1 MTVHRTHPPTRAM
14 RESPDIDQLRRQ
26 ARELLEAYRAQ
37 SPDAVVEVDAHHR
50 TATPDTFALHDAQ
63 FVLARSYGF
72 ESWPKLKAAVEGV
85 TTKRLHEAVQKGDL
99 GAVRALLARRPE
111 IVDLLREGPSGFE
124 IRAIHIA
131 VMARDVE
138 MTRLLLEAGA
148 DTRDGIWP
156 NRDAT
161 SPRTIAEERGYDEI
175 VALMTAQ
182 EEKRGARSVN
192 AHGDGV
198 RRLRDAM
205 MTGGEEAVIAVFESE
220 PGLAGMCPPDGVTM
234 LHRAAQYGLLRVAR
248 WLLDHGADVNQPS
261 QPDFWRW
268 KGRTPLEFAVWEYAA
283 DSGRSARE
291 AMAALLIE
299 RGAELT
305 PLAAA
310 ALGRWDYL
318 ASCPL
323 DSLQGKAVLQ
333 AAVRGDRPDVLRRL
347 LERGLDPN
355 ERMQLGQ
362 LEDQTFSSGGPLLEA
377 VNTGRIDM
385 ARLLLAHGADPNAS
399 VYTAGSPTCCG
410 LYRRLPAYA
419 RARPGHDRF
428 DGRTRRLDR
437 RRRPSATSATSELAR
452 RMLEGEIDPHLESGT
467 SSGQTVAEQIL
478 WSGASG
484 RSAEI
489 VRMALERIDWPR
501 DDPRWFWML
510 WRPLP
515 GHQDLNEAEQADSR
529 ATFRLILERCDPN
542 LRALESGQTMLHE
555 VIARDHGVGVSLATM
570 LLDAGARTDIR
581 DEFLKS
587 TPLGWACRWG
597 RVELVDTAA
606 GSRGGS
612 DRGRGRAVGH
622 TARVGRTAAP
632 CGDRLDPP
640 AARSWPI
647 AVLAEVRSRA
657 ACSENA
663 GPD

>member
-1 MTVHRTHPPTRAM
+1 MTVYRTHPPTRRM
-14 RESPDIDQLRRQ
+14 RETPDIDQLKRQ

-37 SPDAVVEVDAHHR
+37 SPDAVIEVAAHHR
-50 TATPDTFALHDAQ
+50 TATPETFALHDAQ

-72 ESWPKLKAAVEGV
+72 ESWPKLKAAVDGV
-85 TTKRLHEAVQKGDL
+85 TTAKLHEAVEKGDHD
-99 GAVRALLARRPE
+99 AVRTLLARRPE
-111 IVDLLREGPSGFE
+111 IVDLMRDGPSGFE
-124 IRAIHIA
+124 IRTLHIA
-131 VMARDVE
+131 VMKRDVE
-138 MTRLLLEAGA
+138 MTRLLLDAGA
-148 DTRDGIWP
+148 DTREGVWP

-192 AHGDGV
+192 AHDDGV
-198 RRLRDAM
+198 RRLRNAM

-220 PGLAGMCPPDGVTM
+220 PGLAGMWPPDGVTM
-234 LHRAAQYGLLRVAR
+234 LHRAAQYGLLRVAT
-248 WLLDHGADVNQPS
+248 WLLDHGADVNKPS

-268 KGRTPLEFAVWEYAA
+268 KGRTPLEFAVWECVA
-283 DSGRSARE
+283 DSGRSASE

-318 ASCPL
+318 ASCAP
-323 DSLQGKAVLQ
+323 DSLQGKGVLQ

-347 LERGLDPN
+347 LETGLDPN

-399 VYTAGSPTCCG
+399 VFTAGSATAA
-410 LYRRLPAYA
+410 AYNGGS
-419 RARPGHDRF
+419 P
-428 DGRTRRLDR
+428 RTRASDQAMIDLMVQHGGWIDAGSVGYLRNED
-437 RRRPSATSATSELAR
+437 LAR
-452 RMLEGEIDPHLESGT
+452 RMLAGELDPHLGSAGR
-467 SSGQTVAEQIL
+467 TVAEEIL
-478 WSGASG
+478 WGGASS

-501 DDPRWFWML
+501 DDRRWFWLL

-515 GHQDLNEAEQADSR
+515 GHKDLSETEQADSR
-529 ATFRLILERCDPN
+529 ESFRLILERCDPN
-542 LRALESGQTMLHE
+542 LRAPESGQTMLHE
-555 VIARDHGVGVSLATM
+555 VIARDHGVGVALATL
-570 LLDAGARTDIR
+570 LLDAGARTDVR

-597 RVELVDTAA
+597 RVDLVNLLLARGADPIESAAEPWATPLAWAQRRQHAKITALLI
-606 GSRGGS
+606 
-612 DRGRGRAVGH
+612 
-622 TARVGRTAAP
+622 AA
-632 CGDRLDPP
+632 
-640 AARSWPI
+640 A
-647 AVLAEVRSRA
+647 LA
-657 ACSENA
+657 
-663 GPD
+663 

>member
-1 MTVHRTHPPTRAM
+1 MTVRRTHPPTRAM
-14 RESPDIDQLRRQ
+14 RENPDIDQLRRQ

-37 SPDAVVEVDAHHR
+37 SPDAVLEVDAYHR

-63 FVLARSYGF
+63 FVLARAYGF

-85 TTKRLHEAVQKGDL
+85 TTKRLHEAVKKGDP

-111 IVDLLREGPSGFE
+111 IVDLLLEGPSGFE
-124 IRAIHIA
+124 IRALHIA

-161 SPRTIAEERGYDEI
+161 GPRTIAEERGYDEI
-175 VALMTAQ
+175 VALMTAH
-182 EEKRGARSVN
+182 EEKRGARVVN
-192 AHGDGV
+192 ALDDGV

-205 MTGGEEAVIAVFESE
+205 MTGGEEAVIAAFESE
-220 PGLAGMCPPDGVTM
+220 PALADMCPPDGVTM

-248 WLLDHGADVNQPS
+248 WLLDHGADVNTPS

-268 KGRTPLEFAVWEYAA
+268 KGRTPLEFAVWEFAA
-283 DSGRSARE
+283 DSDRSARE

-310 ALGRWDYL
+310 ALGRWDNL

-323 DSLQGKAVLQ
+323 ESLQGKAVLQ

-362 LEDQTFSSGGPLLEA
+362 LEEQTFSSGGPLLEA

-385 ARLLLAHGADPNAS
+385 ARLLLAHGADPNAA
-399 VYTAGSPTCCG
+399 VYTAGS
-410 LYRRLPAYA
+410 
-419 RARPGHDRF
+419 
-428 DGRTRRLDR
+428 
-437 RRRPSATSATSELAR
+437 ATSAAYNGGSPRTHAPDQAMIDLMVEHGGWIDAGSVGYMGNLELAG
-452 RMLEGEIDPHLESGT
+452 RMLQGEVDPHLESGT
-467 SSGQTVAEQIL
+467 VEEALL
-478 WSGASG
+478 WGGASG
-484 RSAEI
+484 RRAEI

-501 DDPRWFWML
+501 DSPRWFWLL

-515 GHQDLNEAEQADSR
+515 GHRDLDEVEQADSR
-529 ATFRLILERCDPN
+529 ATFRLILDRCDAN
-542 LRALESGQTMLHE
+542 LQAPESGQTMLHE
-555 VIARDHGVGVSLATM
+555 VIARDHGVGVALATM

-597 RVELVDTAA
+597 RVALVELLLARGADPIEA
-606 GSRGGS
+606 GAEPWATPLAWAERRHHAGIASILRQHGA
-612 DRGRGRAVGH
+612 GR
-622 TARVGRTAAP
+622 
-632 CGDRLDPP
+632 
-640 AARSWPI
+640 
-647 AVLAEVRSRA
+647 
-657 ACSENA
+657 
-663 GPD
+663 

>member
-1 MTVHRTHPPTRAM
+1 MTVHRSHPPTRAM
-14 RESPDIDQLRRQ
+14 RETPDIDQLKRQ

-37 SPDAVVEVDAHHR
+37 SPDTIIEVAAHHR
-50 TATPDTFALHDAQ
+50 TATPETFALHDAQ

-72 ESWPKLKAAVEGV
+72 ESWPKLKAAVDGI
-85 TTKRLHEAVQKGDL
+85 TTTRLHEAVQKGDL

-148 DTRDGIWP
+148 DTCDGIWP

-234 LHRAAQYGLLRVAR
+234 LHRAAQYGLLRVAK
-248 WLLDHGADVNQPS
+248 WLLDHGADVNKQS

-268 KGRTPLEFAVWEYAA
+268 KGRTPLEFAVWECAA
-283 DSGRSARE
+283 DSGRSASE

-318 ASCPL
+318 ASCAP
-323 DSLQGKAVLQ
+323 DSLQGKGVLQ

-347 LERGLDPN
+347 LETGLDPN

-377 VNTGRIDM
+377 VNTRRIDL

-399 VYTAGSPTCCG
+399 VFTEGSATAAAYTGGSP
-410 LYRRLPAYA
+410 RRHEPDQAMIDLMVQHGGWIDA
-419 RARPGHDRF
+419 
-428 DGRTRRLDR
+428 
-437 RRRPSATSATSELAR
+437 PSVGYLRNVELAR
-452 RMLEGEIDPHLESGT
+452 RMLEGELDPHLESGAF
-467 SSGQTVAEQIL
+467 SGKTVEAIL

-489 VRMALERIDWPR
+489 VGMALERIDWPR

-515 GHQDLNEAEQADSR
+515 GHQDLTEAEQADSR

-542 LRALESGQTMLHE
+542 LRAPESGQTMLHE

-597 RVELVDTAA
+597 RVALVELLLARGADPIEA
-606 GSRGGS
+606 GAEPWATPLAWAERRQHAEIASILRQHGA
-612 DRGRGRAVGH
+612 DR
-622 TARVGRTAAP
+622 
-632 CGDRLDPP
+632 
-640 AARSWPI
+640 
-647 AVLAEVRSRA
+647 
-657 ACSENA
+657 
-663 GPD
+663 

>member
-14 RESPDIDQLRRQ
+14 RDNPDIDQLKRQ

-37 SPDAVVEVDAHHR
+37 SPDTIIEVAAHHR
-50 TATPDTFALHDAQ
+50 TATPETFALHDAQ

-72 ESWPKLKAAVEGV
+72 ESWPKLKAAVDGV
-85 TTKRLHEAVQKGDL
+85 TTTRLHEAVQQGDL

-111 IVDLLREGPSGFE
+111 IVDLLRGGPSGFE
-124 IRAIHIA
+124 IRALHIG
-131 VMARDVE
+131 VMQRDVE
-138 MTRLLLEAGA
+138 MTRLLLEAGT
-148 DTRDGIWP
+148 DTRGGIWP

-175 VALMTAQ
+175 VAVMAAH

-205 MTGGEEAVIAVFESE
+205 MTGGEEAVIAVCESE
-220 PGLAGMCPPDGVTM
+220 PALAGMCPPDGVTM
-234 LHRAAQYGLLRVAR
+234 LHRAAGYGLLRVAM
-248 WLLDHGADVNQPS
+248 WLLDHGADVNQKS
-261 QPDFWRW
+261 RPDFWRW
-268 KGRTPLEFAVWEYAA
+268 KGRTPLEFAVWEWAG
-283 DSGRSARE
+283 DTGPSTSH
-291 AMAALLIE
+291 AMATLLIE

-323 DSLQGKAVLQ
+323 DSLQGKGLLQ

-362 LEDQTFSSGGPLLEA
+362 IEDQTFSSGGPLLEA

-385 ARLLLAHGADPNAS
+385 ARVLLAHGADPNAS
-399 VYTAGSPTCCG
+399 VFTAGSATAA
-410 LYRRLPAYA
+410 AYTGGSPHTHA
-419 RARPGHDRF
+419 PDQAMIDVMVEHGGWIDAASVGYIRHV
-428 DGRTRRLDR
+428 
-437 RRRPSATSATSELAR
+437 ELAR

-467 SSGQTVAEQIL
+467 FSGEKVAEQIL

-484 RSAEI
+484 RSVEI
-489 VRMALERIDWPR
+489 VRMALDRIDWPR
-501 DDPRWFWML
+501 HDPRWFWML

-529 ATFRLILERCDPN
+529 ESFRLILERCDPN
-542 LRALESGQTMLHE
+542 LRAGESGQTMLHE
-555 VIARDHGVGVSLATM
+555 VIARDHGVGVSLASI
-570 LLDAGARTDIR
+570 LLDAGARTDAR

-597 RVELVDTAA
+597 RVELVTLLLARGADPIEPEAEPWATPLAWAERRQHSGIAA
-606 GSRGGS
+606 ILRQHGA
-612 DRGRGRAVGH
+612 DR
-622 TARVGRTAAP
+622 
-632 CGDRLDPP
+632 
-640 AARSWPI
+640 
-647 AVLAEVRSRA
+647 
-657 ACSENA
+657 
-663 GPD
+663 

>member
-14 RESPDIDQLRRQ
+14 RENPDIDQLRRQ

-37 SPDAVVEVDAHHR
+37 SPDAVVEVGAYHR
-50 TATPDTFALHDAQ
+50 SATPDTFALHDAQ

-85 TTKRLHEAVQKGDL
+85 TTTRLHEAVQKGDL
-99 GAVRALLARRPE
+99 GAVSALLARRPE

-138 MTRLLLEAGA
+138 MTRLLLDAGA

-161 SPRTIAEERGYDEI
+161 SPRTIAEERGYGEI

-192 AHGDGV
+192 AQGDGV

-234 LHRAAQYGLLRVAR
+234 LHRAAQYGLLRVAT
-248 WLLDHGADVNQPS
+248 WLLDHGADVNKQS
-261 QPDFWRW
+261 QPDFWLW
-268 KGRTPLEFAVWEYAA
+268 KGRTPLEFAVWECVA
-283 DSGRSARE
+283 DADWSTRE

-310 ALGRWDYL
+310 SLGRWDYL
-318 ASCPL
+318 ASCPF

-362 LEDQTFSSGGPLLEA
+362 LEEQTFSTGGPLLEA

-399 VYTAGSPTCCG
+399 VYTAGSATG
-410 LYRRLPAYA
+410 AAYNGGSP
-419 RARPGHDRF
+419 RGHAPDQAMIDLMVEHGGWIDAGSVGYIRNV
-428 DGRTRRLDR
+428 
-437 RRRPSATSATSELAR
+437 ELAR
-452 RMLEGEIDPHLESGT
+452 RMLQGEMDPHLESGT
-467 SSGQTVAEQIL
+467 FSGETVAEQIL

-484 RSAEI
+484 RSVEI

-501 DDPRWFWML
+501 DDPRWFWVL

-515 GHQDLNEAEQADSR
+515 GHADLADVEQADCRES
-529 ATFRLILERCDPN
+529 FRLILERCDPN
-542 LRALESGQTMLHE
+542 LRAPESGQTMLHE
-555 VIARDHGVGVSLATM
+555 VIARDHGVGVSLASI
-570 LLDAGARTDIR
+570 LLDAGAHTDAR

-597 RVELVDTAA
+597 RVELVELLLARGADPIEPEAEPWATPLAWAERRQHA
-606 GSRGGS
+606 G
-612 DRGRGRAVGH
+612 
-622 TARVGRTAAP
+622 
-632 CGDRLDPP
+632 
-640 AARSWPI
+640 I
-647 AVLAEVRSRA
+647 ASILRQ
-657 ACSENA
+657 
-663 GPD
+663 G

>member
-14 RESPDIDQLRRQ
+14 RDNPDIDQLKRQ

-37 SPDAVVEVDAHHR
+37 SPDTIIEVAAHHR
-50 TATPDTFALHDAQ
+50 TATPETFALHNAQ

-72 ESWPKLKAAVEGV
+72 ESWPKLKAAVDGV
-85 TTKRLHEAVQKGDL
+85 TTTRLHEAVQKGDL

-161 SPRTIAEERGYDEI
+161 GPRTIAEERGYDEV
-175 VALMTAQ
+175 VALMTAH
-182 EEKRGARSVN
+182 EEKRGARVVN
-192 AHGDGV
+192 ALDDGV

-220 PGLAGMCPPDGVTM
+220 PALADMCPPDGVTM

-248 WLLDHGADVNQPS
+248 WLLDHGADVNKPS

-268 KGRTPLEFAVWEYAA
+268 KGRTPLEFAVWEFAA
-283 DSGRSARE
+283 DSDRSARE

-323 DSLQGKAVLQ
+323 ESLQGKAVLQ

-347 LERGLDPN
+347 LGRGLDPN
-355 ERMQLGQ
+355 ERMPLGQ

-377 VNTGRIDM
+377 VNTGQIDM

-399 VYTAGSPTCCG
+399 VYTAGSATG
-410 LYRRLPAYA
+410 AAYN
-419 RARPGHDRF
+419 
-428 DGRTRRLDR
+428 GRSPRTHAPDQAMIDLMVQHGGWIDAASVGYIRNV
-437 RRRPSATSATSELAR
+437 ELAR
-452 RMLEGEIDPHLESGT
+452 RMLQGEIDPHPESGT
-467 SSGQTVAEQIL
+467 FSGEKVAEQIL
-478 WSGASG
+478 WGGASG

-501 DDPRWFWML
+501 DNSRWFWLL

-515 GHQDLNEAEQADSR
+515 GHRDLDEVEQADSR
-529 ATFRLILERCDPN
+529 ATFRLILDRCDPN
-542 LRALESGQTMLHE
+542 LQAPESGQTMLHE
-555 VIARDHGVGVSLATM
+555 VIARDHGVGVALATM

-597 RVELVDTAA
+597 RVALVELLL
-606 GSRGGS
+606 
-612 DRGRGRAVGH
+612 GRGADPIEAGAEPWATPLAWAERRQHAGIASILRQH
-622 TARVGRTAAP
+622 GA
-632 CGDRLDPP
+632 DR
-640 AARSWPI
+640 
-647 AVLAEVRSRA
+647 
-657 ACSENA
+657 
-663 GPD
+663 

>member
-1 MTVHRTHPPTRAM
+1 MTVHRSHPPARAM

-37 SPDAVVEVDAHHR
+37 SPDAIIEVAAHHR
-50 TATPDTFALHDAQ
+50 TATPETFALHDAQ
-63 FVLARSYGF
+63 FVLARSYGL

-85 TTKRLHEAVQKGDL
+85 TIKRLHEAVKNRDL

-111 IVDLLREGPSGFE
+111 IVDLLHGGPSGFE
-124 IRAIHIA
+124 IRALHIA

-148 DTRDGIWP
+148 DTRGGIWP

-161 SPRTIAEERGYDEI
+161 SPRTIGEERGYDEI
-175 VALMTAQ
+175 VALMASH
-182 EEKRGARSVN
+182 EERRGARSGN
-192 AHGDGV
+192 ALGDGV

-205 MTGGEEAVIAVFESE
+205 MAGGEEAVIAVFESQ
-220 PGLAGMCPPDGVTM
+220 PALAGICPPDGVTM
-234 LHRAAQYGLLRVAR
+234 LHRAAGHGSLTVAK
-248 WLLDHGADVNQPS
+248 WLLDHGADVNEKS
-261 QPDFWRW
+261 QPDFWRRE
-268 KGRTPLEFAVWEYAA
+268 GRTPLEFAVWECAE
-283 DSGRSARE
+283 DSGRSTSE

-299 RGAELT
+299 RGAELS

-310 ALGRWDYL
+310 ALGRRDYL

-323 DSLQGKAVLQ
+323 QSLQGKELLQ

-347 LERGLDPN
+347 LELGLDPN
-355 ERMQLGQ
+355 ERMQIGQ

-399 VYTAGSPTCCG
+399 VFTSGSATAAAYTGGSP
-410 LYRRLPAYA
+410 R
-419 RARPGHDRF
+419 GHAPDQVMIDLMVEHGGWIDAASVGYLRNV
-428 DGRTRRLDR
+428 
-437 RRRPSATSATSELAR
+437 ELAR
-452 RMLEGEIDPHLESGT
+452 RMLQGELDPHLESGT
-467 SSGQTVAEQIL
+467 FSGETVEEQIL

-484 RSAEI
+484 RSVEI

-515 GHQDLNEAEQADSR
+515 GHRDLNDAEQADSR

-542 LRALESGQTMLHE
+542 LRPPASGQTMLHE

-597 RVELVDTAA
+597 RVALVQLLLARGADPIEA
-606 GSRGGS
+606 G
-612 DRGRGRAVGH
+612 AEPWA
-622 TARVGRTAAP
+622 T
-632 CGDRLDPP
+632 
-640 AARSWPI
+640 PI
-647 AVLAEVRSRA
+647 AWAERRQH
-657 ACSENA
+657 A
-663 GPD
+663 GIASILRQQGADR

>member
-1 MTVHRTHPPTRAM
+1 MTVRPTHPPTRVM
-14 RESPDIDQLRRQ
+14 RENPDIDQLRRQ

-37 SPDAVVEVDAHHR
+37 SADAILEVEAYHR
-50 TATPDTFALHDAQ
+50 TATPATFALHDAQ

-72 ESWPKLKAAVEGV
+72 ESWPKLKAGVEGV
-85 TTKRLHEAVQKGDL
+85 TTKRLHDAVKKGDL
-99 GAVRALLARRPE
+99 EAVRALLARRPE
-111 IVDLLREGPSGFE
+111 IVDLLPGGPSGSE
-124 IRAIHIA
+124 IRALHIA

-161 SPRTIAEERGYDEI
+161 GPRTIAEERGYDEI
-175 VALMTAQ
+175 VALMTAH
-182 EEKRGARSVN
+182 EEQRGARSVN
-192 AHGDGV
+192 ALDDGV
-198 RRLRDAM
+198 RRLRDAV
-205 MTGGEEAVIAVFESE
+205 MTGGEEGVIAVFESE
-220 PGLAGMCPPDGVTM
+220 PALADMCPPDGVTT
-234 LHRAAQYGLLRVAR
+234 LHRAAQYGLLGVAR
-248 WLLDHGADVNQPS
+248 WLLDHGADVNKPS

-268 KGRTPLEFAVWEYAA
+268 KGRTPLEFAVWEFAA
-283 DSGRSARE
+283 DSDRLAGE

-323 DSLQGKAVLQ
+323 ESLQGKAVLQ

-385 ARLLLAHGADPNAS
+385 ARLLLSHGADPNAS
-399 VYTAGSPTCCG
+399 VYTAGSATG
-410 LYRRLPAYA
+410 AAYNGGS
-419 RARPGHDRF
+419 P
-428 DGRTRRLDR
+428 RTHAPDQAMIDLMVEHGGWIDA
-437 RRRPSATSATSELAR
+437 SAVGYIRNVELAR
-452 RMLEGEIDPHLESGT
+452 RMLQGEINPHPESGT
-467 SSGQTVAEQIL
+467 FSGEKVAEQIL

-501 DDPRWFWML
+501 NDPRWFWLL

-515 GHQDLNEAEQADSR
+515 GHRDLDEVEQADSR
-529 ATFRLILERCDPN
+529 ATFQLILDRCDPN
-542 LRALESGQTMLHE
+542 LQAPESGQTMLHE
-555 VIARDHGVGVSLATM
+555 VIARDHGVGVALATM
-570 LLDAGARTDIR
+570 LLHAGGRTDIR

-597 RVELVDTAA
+597 RVALVELLLARGADPIEPKAEPWATPLAWAERRHHA
-606 GSRGGS
+606 GIASILRQHGA
-612 DRGRGRAVGH
+612 GR
-622 TARVGRTAAP
+622 
-632 CGDRLDPP
+632 
-640 AARSWPI
+640 
-647 AVLAEVRSRA
+647 
-657 ACSENA
+657 
-663 GPD
+663 

>member
-1 MTVHRTHPPTRAM
+1 MTVHRTHPPARAM
-14 RESPDIDQLRRQ
+14 RDNPDIDQLKRQ

-37 SPDAVVEVDAHHR
+37 SPDAIIEVSAHHR
-50 TATPDTFALHDAQ
+50 TATPETFALHDAQ

-72 ESWPKLKAAVEGV
+72 ESWPKLKAAVDGV
-85 TTKRLHEAVQKGDL
+85 TTTRLHEAVQKGDL
-99 GAVRALLARRPE
+99 GAVRALLVRRPE

-161 SPRTIAEERGYDEI
+161 GPRTIAEERGYDEI
-175 VALMTAQ
+175 VALMRTQ

-192 AHGDGV
+192 AHDDGV

-234 LHRAAQYGLLRVAR
+234 LHRAAQYGLLRVAK
-248 WLLDHGADVNQPS
+248 WLLDHGADVNKPS

-283 DSGRSARE
+283 DSGRSVRE
-291 AMAALLIE
+291 AMAALFIE

-310 ALGRWDYL
+310 ALGHWDYL

-323 DSLQGKAVLQ
+323 ESLQGKAVLQ
-333 AAVRGDRPDVLRRL
+333 ATVRGDRPDVLRRL

-377 VNTGRIDM
+377 VNAGRIDM
-385 ARLLLAHGADPNAS
+385 ARLLLSHGADPNAS
-399 VYTAGSPTCCG
+399 VYTAGSATG
-410 LYRRLPAYA
+410 AAYNGGS
-419 RARPGHDRF
+419 P
-428 DGRTRRLDR
+428 RTHAPDQAMIDLMVEHGGWIDA
-437 RRRPSATSATSELAR
+437 SAVGYIRNVELAR
-452 RMLEGEIDPHLESGT
+452 RMLQGEIDPHPESGT
-467 SSGQTVAEQIL
+467 LSGEKVAEQIL
-478 WSGASG
+478 WGGASG

-501 DDPRWFWML
+501 DDPRWFWLL

-515 GHQDLNEAEQADSR
+515 GHRDLDEVEQADSR
-529 ATFRLILERCDPN
+529 ATFRLILDRCDPN
-542 LRALESGQTMLHE
+542 LQAPESGQTMLHE
-555 VIARDHGVGVSLATM
+555 VIARDHGVGVALATM

-597 RVELVDTAA
+597 RVALVELLLARGADPIEA
-606 GSRGGS
+606 GAEPWATPLAWAER
-612 DRGRGRAVGH
+612 RQRAE
-622 TARVGRTAAP
+622 
-632 CGDRLDPP
+632 
-640 AARSWPI
+640 I
-647 AVLAEVRSRA
+647 ASILRQHG
-657 ACSENA
+657 A
-663 GPD
+663 GQ

>member
-14 RESPDIDQLRRQ
+14 RDNPDIDQLKRQ

-37 SPDAVVEVDAHHR
+37 SPDTIIEVAGHHR
-50 TATPDTFALHDAQ
+50 TARPETFALHDAQ

-72 ESWPKLKAAVEGV
+72 ESWPKLKAAVDGV
-85 TTKRLHEAVQKGDL
+85 TTTRLHEAVQKGDL

-131 VMARDVE
+131 VMARNVE

-205 MTGGEEAVIAVFESE
+205 MTGGEEAVIAVFVSE

-234 LHRAAQYGLLRVAR
+234 LHRAAQYGLLRVAK
-248 WLLDHGADVNQPS
+248 WLLDHGADVNKPS

-268 KGRTPLEFAVWEYAA
+268 KGRTPLEFAVWEFAA
-283 DSGRSARE
+283 DSDRSARE
-291 AMAALLIE
+291 AIAALLIE

-310 ALGRWDYL
+310 ALGRWDYF

-323 DSLQGKAVLQ
+323 ELLEGKAVLQ

-362 LEDQTFSSGGPLLEA
+362 LEEQTFSSGGPLLEA

-399 VYTAGSPTCCG
+399 VYTAGSATG
-410 LYRRLPAYA
+410 AAYNGGSP
-419 RARPGHDRF
+419 RTHTPDQTMIDLMVEHG
-428 DGRTRRLDR
+428 GRIDA
-437 RRRPSATSATSELAR
+437 SAVGYLRNVELAR
-452 RMLEGEIDPHLESGT
+452 RMLQGEIDPHPESGT
-467 SSGQTVAEQIL
+467 FSGEKVAEQIL
-478 WSGASG
+478 WGGASG

-501 DDPRWFWML
+501 DDPRWFWLL

-515 GHQDLNEAEQADSR
+515 GHRDLDEVEQADSR
-529 ATFRLILERCDPN
+529 ATFRLILDRCDPN
-542 LRALESGQTMLHE
+542 LRAPESGQTMLHE

-597 RVELVDTAA
+597 RVALVELLLARGADPIEA
-606 GSRGGS
+606 GAEPWATPLAWAERRQHAEIASILRQHGA
-612 DRGRGRAVGH
+612 DR
-622 TARVGRTAAP
+622 
-632 CGDRLDPP
+632 
-640 AARSWPI
+640 
-647 AVLAEVRSRA
+647 
-657 ACSENA
+657 
-663 GPD
+663 

>member
-14 RESPDIDQLRRQ
+14 RDNPDIDQLKRQ

-37 SPDAVVEVDAHHR
+37 SPDTIIEVAAHHR
-50 TATPDTFALHDAQ
+50 TATPETFALHDAQ

-72 ESWPKLKAAVEGV
+72 ESWPKLKAAVDGV
-85 TTKRLHEAVQKGDL
+85 TTTRLHEAVQKRDL

-161 SPRTIAEERGYDEI
+161 GPRTIAEERGYDEV
-175 VALMTAQ
+175 VALMTAH
-182 EEKRGARSVN
+182 EEKRGARVVN
-192 AHGDGV
+192 ALDDGV
-198 RRLRDAM
+198 RRLRETM

-220 PGLAGMCPPDGVTM
+220 PALADMCPPDGVTM

-248 WLLDHGADVNQPS
+248 WLLDHGADVNKPS

-268 KGRTPLEFAVWEYAA
+268 KGRTPLEFAVWEFAA
-283 DSGRSARE
+283 DSDRSARE

-323 DSLQGKAVLQ
+323 ESLQGKAVLQ

-347 LERGLDPN
+347 LGRGLDPN
-355 ERMQLGQ
+355 ERMPLGQ

-377 VNTGRIDM
+377 VNTGQIDM

-399 VYTAGSPTCCG
+399 VYTAGSATG
-410 LYRRLPAYA
+410 AAYN
-419 RARPGHDRF
+419 
-428 DGRTRRLDR
+428 GRSPRTHAPDQAMIDLMVQHGGWIDAASVGYIRNV
-437 RRRPSATSATSELAR
+437 ELAR
-452 RMLEGEIDPHLESGT
+452 RMLQGEIDPHPESGT
-467 SSGQTVAEQIL
+467 FSGEKVAEQIL
-478 WSGASG
+478 WGGASG

-501 DDPRWFWML
+501 DNSRWFWLL

-515 GHQDLNEAEQADSR
+515 GHRDLDEVEQADSR
-529 ATFRLILERCDPN
+529 ATFRLILDRCDPN
-542 LRALESGQTMLHE
+542 LQAPESGQTMLHE
-555 VIARDHGVGVSLATM
+555 VIARDHGVGVALATM

-597 RVELVDTAA
+597 RVALVELLLARGADPIEA
-606 GSRGGS
+606 GAEPWATPLAWAERRQHAGIASILRQHGA
-612 DRGRGRAVGH
+612 DR
-622 TARVGRTAAP
+622 
-632 CGDRLDPP
+632 
-640 AARSWPI
+640 
-647 AVLAEVRSRA
+647 
-657 ACSENA
+657 
-663 GPD
+663 